1 MKVKDYMSTPVV
13 TVPSVTPVR
22 DAARQMDFS
31 GVGCLVVVDAGRMVG
46 VITDRDLALRALARD
61 LPGDT
66 TQVRQ
71 VMSRAVIS
79 VAADDDI
86 DAAVAAF
93 RRNAVRRLPVVVDDA
108 VVGMVTVDDL
118 LLHAHQILSALLGPV
133 SGEILEPQHAMDA
146 AGTGPASAGA

>member
-13 TVPSVTPVR
+13 TVPSVAPVR

-31 GVGCLVVVDAGRMVG
+31 GVGCLVVMDAGQMVG
-46 VITDRDLALRALARD
+46 VITDRDLALRVLARS

-66 TQVRQ
+66 QIGH
-71 VMSRAVIS
+71 VMSRAVVS
-79 VAADDDI
+79 VAADDDL
-86 DAAVAAF
+86 DVAVAAF
-93 RRNAVRRLPVVVDDA
+93 RKNAVRRLPVVIDDS

-118 LLHAHQILSALLGPV
+118 LLHAHQILSAVLSPV
-133 SGEILEPQHAMDA
+133 SGEILEPQHAVDA